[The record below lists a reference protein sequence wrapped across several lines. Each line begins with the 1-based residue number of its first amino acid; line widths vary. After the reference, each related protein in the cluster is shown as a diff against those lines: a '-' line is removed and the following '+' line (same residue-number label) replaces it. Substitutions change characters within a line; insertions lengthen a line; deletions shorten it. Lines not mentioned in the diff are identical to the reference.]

1 MHSGKCSL
9 KVIMYMR
16 GCLIYYQYISIDKVQ
31 NVTSYE
37 IKMLISHIG
46 GDIKIILIWV
56 HYQINLLYFNFN
68 RNNLAISNKKFKG
81 QSIFGSIY
89 LENSKQSE
97 LFSRL
102 LNNLL

>member
-9 KVIMYMR
+9 KVIIYMR
-16 GCLIYYQYISIDKVQ
+16 WCLIYYKYISIEKVQ
-31 NVTSYE
+31 KVRSYE
-37 IKMLISHIG
+37 IKILISQ

-68 RNNLAISNKKFKG
+68 QNNLAISNKKFKG
-81 QSIFGSIY
+81 QSIVGSRY
-89 LENSKQSE
+89 LKNSKQSE